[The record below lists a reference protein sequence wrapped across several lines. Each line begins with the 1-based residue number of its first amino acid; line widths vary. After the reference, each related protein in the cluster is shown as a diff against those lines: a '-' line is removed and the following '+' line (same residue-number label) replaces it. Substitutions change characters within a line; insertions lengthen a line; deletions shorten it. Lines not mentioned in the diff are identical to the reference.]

1 MSDEISYLPS
11 VDKTFC
17 DRLAAEVAE
26 VEFKISE
33 SAAPDDSGAQW
44 AVSTAYGETFRS
56 ILFDGQNREAGAFA
70 PPEITEAASRI
81 AGLGEG
87 EGGGGGEVA
96 VFRAQANVMLP
107 GQGLG
112 RHTDVPEFYRARRWS
127 FPDWLLVAMLH
138 SGLYD
143 DDQVRI
149 VSAVVWPTTTG
160 GGDLRVFDRT
170 DTHLLASF
178 PPVPGAA
185 VVSDTYRLPH
195 DVWTIPGDE
204 VEVGP
209 GDRIGLRGDVWV
221 LERTDGSTATLER
234 DQVRMSVL
242 IKVACFHNNDERDRY
257 FDRTGEMLDQD
268 DVIAR
273 LAEQIPATERQ
284 EGAALHQQLVDHYVS
299 YM

>member
-1 MSDEISYLPS
+1 
-11 VDKTFC
+11 
-17 DRLAAEVAE
+17 LASEVAQ
-26 VEFKISE
+26 VEFAISE
-33 SAAPDDSGAQW
+33 SAAPDDSGARW
-44 AVSTAYGETFRS
+44 AASTAYGETFRS
-56 ILFDGQNREAGAFA
+56 ILFDGHNRETDAYA
-70 PPEITEAASRI
+70 PPEITEAATRI
-81 AGLGEG
+81 AGRD
-87 EGGGGGEVA
+87 EVA

-160 GGDLRVFDRT
+160 GGDLRMFDRT

-178 PPVPGAA
+178 PPMPGAA
-185 VVSDTYRLPH
+185 VVNDTYRLPH

-204 VEVGP
+204 VGVGP
-209 GDRIGLRGDVWV
+209 GDRIGLRDDVWV
-221 LERTDGSTATLER
+221 LERTDGSTTTMNRA
-234 DQVRMSVL
+234 QVRMSVL
-242 IKVACFHNNDERDRY
+242 VKVACFRNSRERDRY
-257 FDRTGEMLDQD
+257 FDRTDDMLDQN

-273 LAEQIPATERQ
+273 LAEKIPSGERQ
-284 EGAALHQQLVDHYVS
+284 EGDALHQQLVDHYVS